1 VTNVTGP
8 LDYSF
13 RLYVVD
19 AENWNLPAA
28 ATPNMTLAAVS
39 PTQPGEFS
47 VGSFNM
53 ERFFDTVNDPAVS
66 DVALSP
72 AAFDG
77 RLNKASLAIRT
88 VLQMPD
94 ILVVYY
100 SRHGATAA
108 LARQVVRGI
117 ESVSGASAQ
126 LRTVP
131 ELVPSSAATDAAVP
145 ADGPPY
151 ATHDELRDCDGLVL
165 GSPTRFG
172 NMAAPL
178 KHFLDGTSAL
188 WLNGALDRK
197 PAGVFT
203 STSTM
208 HGGQE
213 ATLLSMMIPL
223 LHHGMYLVG
232 LPYTAEALNRTRSGG
247 TPYGASHVSGRD
259 RRPDLTEDERD
270 LARLLG
276 QRIAELAGHVRRDR

>member
-1 VTNVTGP
+1 MNRRRRG
-8 LDYSF
+8 
-13 RLYVVD
+13 
-19 AENWNLPAA
+19 W
-28 ATPNMTLAAVS
+28 
-39 PTQPGEFS
+39 
-47 VGSFNM
+47 
-53 ERFFDTVNDPAVS
+53 
-66 DVALSP
+66 
-72 AAFDG
+72 
-77 RLNKASLAIRT
+77 RT
-88 VLQMPD
+88 VTTAPCTVKRRQPRIRRPGAAPAIPGMQQMPD

-117 ESVSGASAQ
+117 ELVSGASAR

-131 ELVPSSAATDAAVP
+131 ELVPPSAATGLAVP
-145 ADGPPY
+145 GDGPPY
-151 ATHDELRDCDGLVL
+151 ATQDELRDCDGLVL

-213 ATLLSMMIPL
+213 TTLLSMMIPL

-232 LPYTAEALNRTRSGG
+232 LPYTSEALNRTRSGG
-247 TPYGASHVSGRD
+247 TPYGASHVSGHD
-259 RRPDLTEDERD
+259 RRPDLTEDEQE

-276 QRIAELAGHVRRDR
+276 RRVAELAGHVRSGR